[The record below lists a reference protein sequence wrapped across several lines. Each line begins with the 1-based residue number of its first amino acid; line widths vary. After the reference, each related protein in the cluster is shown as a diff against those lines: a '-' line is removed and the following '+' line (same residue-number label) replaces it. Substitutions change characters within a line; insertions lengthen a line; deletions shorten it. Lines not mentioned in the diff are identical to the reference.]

1 MLNFGNSHTRKCLA
15 QPHRN
20 AEHQLRKGCSF
31 RCDSFFTVFRHN
43 VKNED
48 LTLGLF
54 MIRGIKVMFDK
65 DLAELWSG
73 NSSSK

>member
-1 MLNFGNSHTRKCLA
+1 MLIPLA
-15 QPHRN
+15 
-20 AEHQLRKGCSF
+20 
-31 RCDSFFTVFRHN
+31 SFFTVFTYN

-65 DLAELWSG
+65 DLAEFWSG